1 MINNYLKLFKLTAF
15 VKNVL
20 IIIPP
25 ILAQVNLFEQ
35 IDKALYGILVFFIV
49 STICYITN
57 DYTDRS
63 SDRKN
68 PLKQNNALINKF
80 NASNII
86 LLNLL
91 LFVIL
96 FLLSFTDLFG
106 YSLVI
111 YLFLFYLY
119 NFAFK
124 KIKYLD
130 IFILILLHLL
140 RLTYGIEI
148 FELTASIWFIVFFS
162 FLFLILASSKRI
174 IQFNNS
180 KNFNINKYNKGDIKF
195 LFNLIQVVIVLNL
208 IFFTLYFFRSNLGLN
223 VYFDGAFTPIT
234 SNNLYLIIQFALFYF
249 SLIRLYY
256 SLKKNIISVD
266 VYIFIIKDK
275 IIFSM
280 IITFVLM
287 YFFYFLL

>member
-111 YLFLFYLY
+111 YLFLFYLV
-119 NFAFK
+119 
-124 KIKYLD
+124 
-130 IFILILLHLL
+130 FIRTILPF
-140 RLTYGIEI
+140 GG
-148 FELTASIWFIVFFS
+148 AFFS
-162 FLFLILASSKRI
+162 
-174 IQFNNS
+174 
-180 KNFNINKYNKGDIKF
+180 
-195 LFNLIQVVIVLNL
+195 
-208 IFFTLYFFRSNLGLN
+208 
-223 VYFDGAFTPIT
+223 PP
-234 SNNLYLIIQFALFYF
+234 
-249 SLIRLYY
+249 
-256 SLKKNIISVD
+256 KKNINT
-266 VYIFIIKDK
+266 K
-275 IIFSM
+275 IDENYKFM
-280 IITFVLM
+280 KLND
-287 YFFYFLL
+287 FFF